1 MSLVRSSVELIN
13 KLFHVD
19 SILVIPYLSYVA
31 ARNGGGIQPTLNLKS
46 SELQRNQK
54 ISKNPRETAVH
65 ELKDPRQL
73 TYMLNKLSRE

>member
-1 MSLVRSSVELIN
+1 MSQTVQVVRSSVELINN

-19 SILVIPYLSYVA
+19 SILVIPYLSYAA
-31 ARNGGGIQPTLNLKS
+31 ARNGGGVQPTLNLKS
-46 SELQRNQK
+46 SELQCNRK

-73 TYMLNKLSRE
+73 T